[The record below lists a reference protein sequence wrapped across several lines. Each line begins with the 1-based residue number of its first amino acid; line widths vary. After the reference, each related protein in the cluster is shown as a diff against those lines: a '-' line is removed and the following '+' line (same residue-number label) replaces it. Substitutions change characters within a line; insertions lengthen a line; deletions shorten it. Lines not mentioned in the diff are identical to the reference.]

1 MKKILSIQVG
11 AMGRLGWGSKKKL
24 PEKKLISNLYKN
36 F

>member
-11 AMGRLGWGSKKKL
+11 AMGLLGWGSKKKL
-24 PEKKLISNLYKN
+24 PEKIYFSNLYKN